1 MAYSRVASQA
11 VLREPSQQKML
22 VKPPTSNN
30 LGNERLHRQ
39 HQLSLQS
46 QKSSSILEMMD
57 VTLFG
62 RMKSSHLCIFLLIVL
77 NIVFQFH
84 SYQRNLAEFIIPR
97 TSSTT
102 DSSTTTTLPSN
113 THNLNSDELL
123 VQYGDSIYTQIDW
136 DGAPVVIEK
145 YKLLFFTSPK
155 VGCTIWKQ
163 LFRRMMN
170 VSNYMEEEYETLLPW
185 NPELNGLKYLY
196 HYNRTTASA
205 MMTDP
210 TWTRAIFVRD
220 PKERFLSAYLDKV
233 IQNENFTI
241 RKCCP
246 YSRTCIGK
254 AKESVENFMQLMRIC
269 TDSHW
274 NPQSKRI
281 AEDKYWPLINYV
293 GHMETLYDDA
303 KTLLQKIGAW
313 EEYGESGWGPT
324 RTDAIF
330 QSMAGGT
337 GRMHA
342 TDAVSK
348 MKTYITAEIEQQL
361 EQYYADDYNNN
372 VLNLKLQRIYP
383 EKEK

>member
-1 MAYSRVASQA
+1 
-11 VLREPSQQKML
+11 ML
-22 VKPPTSNN
+22 VKPPLSNN
-30 LGNERLHRQ
+30 LVIERLQRQ
-39 HQLSLQS
+39 HHQS
-46 QKSSSILEMMD
+46 HTQKSSSMLDMMD

-62 RMKSSHLCIFLLIVL
+62 RMKASHLCIFLLIFL
-77 NIVFQFH
+77 NVVFQFH
-84 SYQRNLAEFIIPR
+84 SYHRNLAEFITPIA
-97 TSSTT
+97 SF
-102 DSSTTTTLPSN
+102 STTTLRSDTQARN
-113 THNLNSDELL
+113 NDELL

-170 VSNYMEEEYETLLPW
+170 VSSYMDEEYETLLPW
-185 NPELNGLKYLY
+185 NPEINGLKYLY

-233 IQNENFTI
+233 IQNEDYTI

-254 AKESVENFMQLMRIC
+254 VKESVENFIQLIRIC

-281 AEDKYWPLINYV
+281 LEDKYWPLINFV

-303 KTLLQKIGAW
+303 KALLQQIGAW
-313 EEYGESGWGPT
+313 EEYGKSGWGVG
-324 RTDAIF
+324 RTDAVF

-337 GRMHA
+337 GRQHA

-348 MKTYITAEIEQQL
+348 MKTYITPEIEKEL

-383 EKEK
+383 EKER